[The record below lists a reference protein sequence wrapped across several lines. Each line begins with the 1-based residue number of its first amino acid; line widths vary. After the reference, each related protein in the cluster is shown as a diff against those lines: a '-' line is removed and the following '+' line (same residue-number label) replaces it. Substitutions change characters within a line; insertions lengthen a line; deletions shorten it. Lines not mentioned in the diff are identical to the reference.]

1 MIEER
6 PIRPASQDALRR
18 NEAAASRGPRSDRPP
33 RTRLLAWK
41 RLAKGSMRGFTAI
54 ELPIGLRIND
64 CPILV
69 GPNGAWANLP
79 SRPVLDREG
88 RHVKPDGR
96 KGQYAPALE
105 WRDKHE
111 EGAP

>member
-1 MIEER
+1 VIGER

-18 NEAAASRGPRSDRPP
+18 DEAAASRGPRSDRPP

-41 RLAKGSMRGFTAI
+41 RLAKGSLCEFATI
-54 ELPIGLRIND
+54 YIPIKLRNNG

-105 WRDKHE
+105 WRNKHE